1 MCASRRGGAAQRGLS
16 IIELMI
22 GIVISLLVGLAAS
35 SSAMVFGA
43 MQRQGLGAGAA
54 VVSGATTLAQI
65 KEDAAQAGLGFF
77 GNGVYMC
84 SGLNLRVGATV
95 LDQATFSPVRVAR
108 AGGQDQLDLVYAT
121 AVAGGANVALRTAS
135 NMGQAE
141 LQTYL
146 PANVGDAVLL
156 APAALGTPCTARSVT
171 AVVASTETTPQTLT
185 FAATGLHN
193 QGPAITNPALYPIG
207 ARVALLGGLQWHRY
221 RVVEGN
227 LQLELPLQA
236 GANATVVLVRNVVAL
251 RLRLGIVAL
260 GTDTL
265 QGWVEPDAAAPGG
278 GTWGQP
284 TSVADAQRVR
294 ALRVNLVTRSPQA
307 ELPKAGESCS
317 ATTAAIPLF
326 DAADN
331 LTLTPADMGST
342 AWQCFRYRNNDMVI
356 PLRNYIVGLRP

>member
-1 MCASRRGGAAQRGLS
+1 MCASRRLGAAQRGLS

-54 VVSGATTLAQI
+54 VVSGATTLAQM

-77 GNGVYMC
+77 GNGAYMC

-95 LDQATFSPVRVAR
+95 LDQANFSPVRITR
-108 AGGQDQLDLVYAT
+108 SGGQDQLDLVYAT

-156 APAALGTPCTARSVT
+156 APAQLGAPCTARSVT

-193 QGPAITNPALYPIG
+193 QGAAITNPALYPIG
-207 ARVALLGGLQWHRY
+207 ARVSLLGALQWHRY
-221 RVVEGN
+221 RVAEGN

-251 RLRLGIVAL
+251 RVRLGIVAL
-260 GTDTL
+260 GTDTI

-284 TSVADAQRVR
+284 TDAADAQRVR

-307 ELPKAGESCS
+307 ELAKAGQSCE

-331 LTLTPADMGST
+331 LTLTPTDMGST